1 MCSRHWRVATG
12 RADLARRQQRHGRH
26 RVERESLQPR
36 CRSGAAHP
44 PGGRPARHLAA
55 LESVAPRRRPG
66 PDGAR
71 IVRRCPTRRRS
82 QRRCVARST
91 WPKAA
96 PSTMC
101 RRHRRR
107 RRRHTED
114 RTARLISSSTQWGFH
129 FPRPTRCDT
138 ATCKPGTD
146 PWRRS
151 FYSHPSTTWPSRT
164 PASVM
169 SALAAMACVGRRAQL
184 DVLDVVRAK
193 RSRTPRTT
201 ASRRRLPSPGGPWA
215 RLGGTQLARREGA
228 RCPDVGKLMRMLLPK
243 GSLRSCRMAGRR
255 ELATRRLFRVHGQGR
270 RYSRCVRT
278 WREIITTLDQFRLT
292 TVSLERYF
300 NDTFLGQGTGLYG
313 RSRN

>member
-1 MCSRHWRVATG
+1 MPDTAP
-12 RADLARRQQRHGRH
+12 LA
-26 RVERESLQPR
+26 ESLLR
-36 CRSGAAHP
+36 ALNMAEGRSVDYVP
-44 PGGRPARHLAA
+44 PPPAPTSETHGG
-55 LESVAPRRRPG
+55 S
-66 PDGAR
+66 
-71 IVRRCPTRRRS
+71 CS
-82 QRRCVARST
+82 QVDQQFDAV
-91 WPKAA
+91 
-96 PSTMC
+96 
-101 RRHRRR
+101 
-107 RRRHTED
+107 
-114 RTARLISSSTQWGFH
+114 GFH

-164 PASVM
+164 PARVM

-255 ELATRRLFRVHGQGR
+255 ELATRGLFRVHGQGR
-270 RYSRCVRT
+270 RYFRCVRT
-278 WREIITTLDQFRLT
+278 WREIMTTLDQFRLT

>member
-1 MCSRHWRVATG
+1 MCSRHCRVATG

-36 CRSGAAHP
+36 ADQVLLIHQEGGQLVISLRSRAMHLAGAPALTARALSDDARHGAA
-44 PGGRPARHLAA
+44 RRVAA
-55 LESVAPRRRPG
+55 SRAQHGRRPLRRLCAAATDADVG
-66 PDGAR
+66 DTPR
-71 IVRRCPTRRRS
+71 IVQP
-82 QRRCVARST
+82 
-91 WPKAA
+91 
-96 PSTMC
+96 
-101 RRHRRR
+101 
-107 RRRHTED
+107 
-114 RTARLISSSTQWGFH
+114 RLISSSTQWGFH

-201 ASRRRLPSPGGPWA
+201 ASRRRLPSPGGPWG
-215 RLGGTQLARREGA
+215 RLGGT
-228 RCPDVGKLMRMLLPK
+228 
-243 GSLRSCRMAGRR
+243 
-255 ELATRRLFRVHGQGR
+255 
-270 RYSRCVRT
+270 
-278 WREIITTLDQFRLT
+278 
-292 TVSLERYF
+292 
-300 NDTFLGQGTGLYG
+300 
-313 RSRN
+313 